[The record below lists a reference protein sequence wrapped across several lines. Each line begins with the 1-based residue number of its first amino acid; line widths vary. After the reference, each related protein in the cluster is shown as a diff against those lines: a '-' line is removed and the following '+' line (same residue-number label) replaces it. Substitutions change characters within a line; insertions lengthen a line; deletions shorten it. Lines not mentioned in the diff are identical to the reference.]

1 MNDDIQETIISSVRT
16 GGDNDK
22 ITTAKIDVD
31 IIE

>member
-1 MNDDIQETIISSVRT
+1 MKDKIISCART
-16 GGDNDK
+16 GSDNDK

>member
-1 MNDDIQETIISSVRT
+1 MNDDIQETVISSVRT

-22 ITTAKIDVD
+22 IATAKIDVD